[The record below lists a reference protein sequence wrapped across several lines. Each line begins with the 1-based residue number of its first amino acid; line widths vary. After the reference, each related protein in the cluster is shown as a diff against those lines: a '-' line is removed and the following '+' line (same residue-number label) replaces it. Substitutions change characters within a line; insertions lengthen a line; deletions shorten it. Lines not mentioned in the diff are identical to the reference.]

1 AEHRLIEL
9 HFDIDD
15 NLAGVCAV
23 ANDDDAADRLAV
35 PIQLGDASAHI
46 RAELDVG
53 HLTQENRNAF
63 LAHTESDLAQVLE
76 AIDVTA
82 DAQDEF
88 LFRQLKRAATH
99 LAVAAFDGHGH
110 FRNRKIVGTQFGR
123 IHRDLVLADETANR
137 RHFGDA
143 LD

>member
-1 AEHRLIEL
+1 EGVDGAIDQAGAIVDNRVFDITGQAEHRLIEL
-9 HFDIDD
+9 PFDIED

-23 ANDDDAADRLAV
+23 ANDDDAADRLAI

-88 LFRQLKRAATH
+88 LFRQLKRA
-99 LAVAAFDGHGH
+99 
-110 FRNRKIVGTQFGR
+110 
-123 IHRDLVLADETANR
+123 
-137 RHFGDA
+137 
-143 LD
+143 